1 MASRARGAFDEN
13 ARDIDRLLEIH
24 TTLGG
29 ESAGR
34 RHQLEVLN
42 KSALVLLTAIWEAYC
57 EDVAAEALEHL
68 IRHAGSPETLPKEI
82 RQLVARDLKSEPHE
96 LAVWQLSGDGWKKV
110 LQERLGKLRE
120 QRNRQF
126 NAPKSA
132 GVDELFLKAI
142 GLAKISD
149 SWNWQ
154 GMSVHSACG
163 KLDDLVDR
171 RGAIAHR
178 GSGAASCYKEE
189 VESYFAHVKR
199 LVGKTGGRV
208 NAFVKKASGTGLW

>member
-1 MASRARGAFDEN
+1 MSSRARQAFDKN
-13 ARDIDRLLEIH
+13 ARDVDRLLEIH

-29 ESAGR
+29 SGVGR

-42 KSALVLLTAIWEAYC
+42 KSSLVLLTAIWEAYC

-68 IRHAGSPETLPKEI
+68 IKHSGSPDALPKEI
-82 RQLVARDLKSEPHE
+82 KQLVAKELKAESHE
-96 LAVWQLSGDGWKKV
+96 LAVWQLSADGWKNV
-110 LQERLGKLRE
+110 LKSRVVKLRE

-126 NAPKSA
+126 NTPKSA
-132 GVDELFLKAI
+132 GVDELFVKAI
-142 GLAKISD
+142 GLEGVSEG
-149 SWNWQ
+149 WQ
-154 GMSVHSACG
+154 WKGMSVGNARE
-163 KLDDLVDR
+163 KLDELVDR

-178 GSGAASCYKEE
+178 GSGANKCYKAE

-208 NAFVKKASGTGLW
+208 NAFSRKTTGTALW

>member
-1 MASRARGAFDEN
+1 MASRARSAFDEN

-24 TTLGG
+24 TALGG
-29 ESAGR
+29 EGVGR

-68 IRHAGSPETLPKEI
+68 IQHSGSPDTLPKEI
-82 RQLVARDLKSEPHE
+82 RQLVAKELKAEAHE
-96 LAVWQLSGDGWKKV
+96 LAVWQLAGDGWKVILKT
-110 LQERLGKLRE
+110 RLNKLRE
-120 QRNRQF
+120 LRNRQF

-142 GLAKISD
+142 GLSAVSD
-149 SWNWQ
+149 SWKWA
-154 GMSVHSACG
+154 GMSVDGARK
-163 KLDDLVDR
+163 KLDNLVDR

-178 GSGAASCYKEE
+178 GKGAEGCYKSE

-208 NAFVKKASGTGLW
+208 NTFMKKATGAGLW